1 MEEKKFT
8 KLSEL
13 VDDSFTV
20 QKAWGYQFKMWDAAS
35 KRMLVSEKYEQGY
48 RKIYSL
54 DTDKGKLDL
63 GSGQLSSLL
72 EAVYKN
78 GTADI
83 NGKTFKVKSNGKT
96 GMDIRYYFSVDYN
109 APQTPQATITNQAT
123 DTVHSVD
130 DGEIDL
136 SSIPF

>member
-1 MEEKKFT
+1 MDKPKYT

-13 VDDSFTV
+13 VGDQFTIE
-20 QKAWGYQFKMWDAAS
+20 KAYGYQWKMWDNVS
-35 KRMLVSEKYEQGY
+35 NRMLVSETYEQGY

-78 GTADI
+78 GAADI
-83 NGKTFKVKSNGKT
+83 NGKTFSVKSNGKS
-96 GMDIRYYFSVDYN
+96 GMDIRYYFNLVKTE
-109 APQTPQATITNQAT
+109 PKQ
-123 DTVHSVD
+123 DTVVEDVGDEPFSLD
-130 DGEIDL
+130 D
-136 SSIPF
+136 IPFN

>member
-1 MEEKKFT
+1 MDKPKYT

-13 VDDSFTV
+13 VGDQFTIE
-20 QKAWGYQFKMWDAAS
+20 KAYGYQWKMWDNVS
-35 KRMLVSEKYEQGY
+35 NRMLISETYEQGY

-78 GTADI
+78 GAADI
-83 NGKTFKVKSNGKT
+83 NGKTFSVKSNGKS
-96 GMDIRYYFSVDYN
+96 GMDIRYYFNLVKTE
-109 APQTPQATITNQAT
+109 PKQ
-123 DTVHSVD
+123 DTVVEDVGDEPFSLD
-130 DGEIDL
+130 D
-136 SSIPF
+136 IPFN

>member
-1 MEEKKFT
+1 MEKKTYT

-13 VDDSFTV
+13 VDNTFTV
-20 QKAWGYQFKMWDAAS
+20 TKAWGYQFKLWDNES

-48 RKIYSL
+48 RKIYNL
-54 DTDKGKLDL
+54 DTDKGSLDL

-83 NGKTFKVKSNGKT
+83 NGVTFKVKSNGKS
-96 GMDIRYYFSVDYN
+96 GMDIRYYFNVDRD
-109 APQTPQATITNQAT
+109 AKPQPPTTNQ
-123 DTVHSVD
+123 DTVYDMPDEEVISLD
-130 DGEIDL
+130 
-136 SSIPF
+136 SIPF

>member
-1 MEEKKFT
+1 MDNKPKYT

-13 VDDSFTV
+13 VGDQFTV
-20 QKAWGYQFKMWDAAS
+20 EKAWGYQWKMWDNNS
-35 KRMLVSEKYEQGY
+35 KRMLISDTYEQGY
-48 RKIYSL
+48 RKIYSI

-83 NGKTFKVKSNGKT
+83 NNRTFGVKSNGKT
-96 GMDIRYYFSVDYN
+96 GMDIRYYFSV
-109 APQTPQATITNQAT
+109 
-123 DTVHSVD
+123 TVKQEPEDRNDLDAVKEFSFDEAD
-130 DGEIDL
+130 DINLND
-136 SSIPF
+136 IPF

>member
-1 MEEKKFT
+1 MDKPKYT

-13 VDDSFTV
+13 VGDQFTIER
-20 QKAWGYQFKMWDAAS
+20 AYGYQWKMWDTVS
-35 KRMLVSEKYEQGY
+35 KRMLISETYEQGY

-78 GTADI
+78 GAADI
-83 NGKTFKVKSNGKT
+83 NGKTFSVKSNGKS
-96 GMDIRYYFSVDYN
+96 GMDIRYYFNLVKD
-109 APQTPQATITNQAT
+109 APVR
-123 DTVHSVD
+123 DTVVEDITD
-130 DGEIDL
+130 DINLDD
-136 SSIPF
+136 IPF

>member
-1 MEEKKFT
+1 MDKPKYT

-13 VDDSFTV
+13 VGDQFTIE
-20 QKAWGYQFKMWDAAS
+20 KAYGYQWKMWDNVS
-35 KRMLVSEKYEQGY
+35 NRMLISETYEQGY

-78 GTADI
+78 GAADI
-83 NGKTFKVKSNGKT
+83 NGKTFSVKSNGKS
-96 GMDIRYYFSVDYN
+96 GMDIRYYFNLVKTE
-109 APQTPQATITNQAT
+109 PKQ
-123 DTVHSVD
+123 DTVVEDVGDEPFSLD
-130 DGEIDL
+130 D
-136 SSIPF
+136 IPF

>member
-1 MEEKKFT
+1 MEKKTYT

-13 VDDSFTV
+13 VDNTFTV
-20 QKAWGYQFKMWDAAS
+20 TKAWGYQFKLWDNES

-48 RKIYSL
+48 RKIYNL
-54 DTDKGKLDL
+54 DTDKGSLDL

-83 NGKTFKVKSNGKT
+83 NGVTFKVKSNGKS
-96 GMDIRYYFSVDYN
+96 GMDIRYYFNVDRD
-109 APQTPQATITNQAT
+109 AKPQPQTNQ
-123 DTVHSVD
+123 DTVHDVD
-130 DGEIDL
+130 DGEVISLDDL
-136 SSIPF
+136 SQIPF